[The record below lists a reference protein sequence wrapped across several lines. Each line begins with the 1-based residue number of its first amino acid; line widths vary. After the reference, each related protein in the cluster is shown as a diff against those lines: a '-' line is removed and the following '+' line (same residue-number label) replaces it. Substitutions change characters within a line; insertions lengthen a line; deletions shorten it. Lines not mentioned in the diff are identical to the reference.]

1 MSTAQQGNIVKVHYK
16 GTLKDGSVFDSSEG
30 REPLEFTVG
39 AGQMIAGFDAGVVG
53 MAIGEK
59 KTIEIACEEA
69 YGPHREEMIAKVP
82 VEEVPED
89 VNPKVG
95 MVLQMQHPNGMPIT
109 VTVTEVT
116 DEHILLDGNP
126 PLAGKDLIFEI
137 DMVEIKENTDSE

>member
-1 MSTAQQGNIVKVHYK
+1 MSVAKEGSVVKVHYK
-16 GTLKDGSVFDSSEG
+16 GTLKDGSVFDSSQD
-30 REPLEFTVG
+30 RDPLEFTVG

-53 MAIGEK
+53 MAVGEK

-82 VEEVPED
+82 AKDVPED
-89 VNPKVG
+89 INPKVG
-95 MVLQMQHPNGMPIT
+95 MALQMQHPNGMPIT
-109 VTVTEVT
+109 VTIIEVT

-137 DMVEIKENTDSE
+137 DMVEVKNEASSD